1 MFTGQRFRL
10 DIRRESE
17 QKSNLVA
24 SLALLVANQA
34 CKLAVEL
41 VAELVVVLHLHESAR
56 SLTQYIPSA
65 LIIEEDDDRERY
77 CGEPPGNPMK

>member
-41 VAELVVVLHLHESAR
+41 VAELVVGLHLHESAG

-65 LIIEEDDDRERY
+65 LIIEEDDD
-77 CGEPPGNPMK
+77 